1 MQWKHPTSNHCT
13 SGSKVNR
20 KNESAVVAYV
30 GYVISFNCGTQLPE
44 TEGLVMDN
52 KNARER
58 KLAMRF
64 IFQDVSGSLTH

>member
-1 MQWKHPTSNHCT
+1 MK
-13 SGSKVNR
+13 
-20 KNESAVVAYV
+20 ALAYV

-64 IFQDVSGSLTH
+64 IFQDVSGSITH